1 MLIVRL
7 LQRFKILFIT
17 LTIFALNIFLLSH
30 SFIMPLPYA
39 SIIIDVVMI
48 IIVAFYLKPFMNI
61 IFLSLWRTSQLIITW
76 NVTQKHSHS
85 LSYSKNVLYFDIY
98 LPLSTLYL
106 HILYEFLGSLFGK
119 ISSMHCVECIHLL
132 SF

>member
-1 MLIVRL
+1 MLIVTL
-7 LQRFKILFIT
+7 LQRFKKLFIT
-17 LTIFALNIFLLSH
+17 LTIVALNIFLWSH
-30 SFIMPLPYA
+30 SFVMPLPYA
-39 SIIIDVVMI
+39 LIIINVVLT

-61 IFLSLWRTSQLIITW
+61 ISLSLWHTSQLIITW

-106 HILYEFLGSLFGK
+106 HISYEFLGSLFGK
-119 ISSMHCVECIHLL
+119 LSSMHCVESIHLL

>member
-1 MLIVRL
+1 MLIVTL
-7 LQRFKILFIT
+7 WKRFKKLFIT
-17 LTIFALNIFLLSH
+17 LTIIALNIFLWSH

-39 SIIIDVVMI
+39 SIIIDVFMI
-48 IIVAFYLKPFMNI
+48 IIVAFYPKPFMNI
-61 IFLSLWRTSQLIITW
+61 ISLSLCHISQLIITW

-85 LSYSKNVLYFDIY
+85 LSYSKNILYFDIY

-106 HILYEFLGSLFGK
+106 HISYEFHGSLFGK
-119 ISSMHCVECIHLL
+119 LSSMHFVESNHLF

>member
-1 MLIVRL
+1 MLIVTL
-7 LQRFKILFIT
+7 LKRFKKLFIT
-17 LTIFALNIFLLSH
+17 LTIFSLNIFLWSH
-30 SFIMPLPYA
+30 SFVMPLPYA
-39 SIIIDVVMI
+39 LIIINVI
-48 IIVAFYLKPFMNI
+48 LKIIVSFYLKPFMNI
-61 IFLSLWRTSQLIITW
+61 ISLSIWCTSQLIITW

-106 HILYEFLGSLFGK
+106 HISYEFLGSLFGK
-119 ISSMHCVECIHLL
+119 LSSMHCVESIQLL